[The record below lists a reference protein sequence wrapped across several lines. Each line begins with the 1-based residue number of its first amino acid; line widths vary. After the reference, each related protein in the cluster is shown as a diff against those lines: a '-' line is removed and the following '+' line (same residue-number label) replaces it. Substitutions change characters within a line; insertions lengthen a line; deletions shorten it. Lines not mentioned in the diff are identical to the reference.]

1 MEHFVLLILGIFLS
15 IVGVVNMQGNVGT
28 IHAYNRRR
36 VRGEDIPKYGR
47 AVGAGTLVIGI
58 GLVLAF
64 AAMLWCEAAAPYIIG
79 LTFAAGLALI
89 VYGQIKYNHG
99 FFT

>member
-1 MEHFVLLILGIFLS
+1 MERFVLLIWGIFLS
-15 IVGVVNMQGNVGT
+15 ILGIVNMQGNVGT

-36 VRGEDIPKYGR
+36 VREEDIPKYGR

-58 GLVLAF
+58 GLALAF
-64 AAMLWCEAAAPYIIG
+64 AATLWWEAAVPYIIVIM
-79 LTFAAGLALI
+79 LAAGLALI

-99 FFT
+99 FF

>member
-1 MEHFVLLILGIFLS
+1 MEHFVLLILGVFLS
-15 IVGVVNMQGNVGT
+15 IVGVVNMQGYIGT

-36 VRGEDIPKYGR
+36 VREEDIPKYGK

-64 AAMLWCEAAAPYIIG
+64 AAMFWREAAAAYIIG
-79 LTFAAGLALI
+79 ITLTAGLALI
-89 VYGQIKYNHG
+89 VYGQIRYNHG
-99 FFT
+99 FF

>member
-1 MEHFVLLILGIFLS
+1 MEHFVLLIWGIFLS
-15 IVGVVNMQGNVGT
+15 ILGIVNMQGNVGT

-36 VRGEDIPKYGR
+36 VREEDIPKYGR

-58 GLVLAF
+58 GLALAF
-64 AAMLWCEAAAPYIIG
+64 AATLWWEAAVPYIIVIT
-79 LTFAAGLALI
+79 LAAGLALI

-99 FFT
+99 FF